1 MKKVLVLLLL
11 TLMPNLSL
19 CDEQSRIPEDYD
31 VMGWLDRPDA
41 IVDFEVKI
49 SGPCKL
55 DEVEYEGI
63 SYSSLDLFTPFYYP
77 IKVKYGYIPPGLWF
91 KSLIKD
97 STLYVV
103 EAGICFNE
111 SQYYNFPKDDSIT
124 KIPLKLIFPDSKS
137 DTVHANFVTNELLL
151 VDKEGRAKIFALIK
165 KGKIFRTYVKGT
177 PSEGKFLEDEEAYQ
191 FEINESK
198 DCNGTRPE
206 CNHDSNSEYY
216 KLMDRLKPYY
226 FKKESH
232 KKIFEDEIEFLKQM
246 EKARSKNSPHTEK
259 F

>member
-19 CDEQSRIPEDYD
+19 CDEQPRIPEGYAE
-31 VMGWLDRPDA
+31 MGWLDRPDA
-41 IVDFEVKI
+41 MVNFEVKT
-49 SGPCKL
+49 SDPCKL

-63 SYSSLDLFTPFYYP
+63 SYSSLDLFTPFNYP

-103 EAGICFNE
+103 EAGICFDENK
-111 SQYYNFPKDDSIT
+111 YYNFPKDDTIT

-137 DTVHANFVTNELLL
+137 DTVNADFVTHELLL
-151 VDKEGRAKIFALIK
+151 VDKEGKAKIFVLVR

-177 PSEGKFLEDEEAYQ
+177 PSEGKFLEDEEARQ
-191 FEINESK
+191 FELNESE
-198 DCNGTRPE
+198 DCNDAHPE
-206 CNHDSNSEYY
+206 CYGDSTSEHF

-226 FKKESH
+226 FKKETH
-232 KKIFEDEIEFLKQM
+232 KKIFEDEIEFLKQI
-246 EKARSKNSPHTEK
+246 EKARFKNSHHTEK